1 MTSHELAR
9 ALLALPDLEV
19 FKHTSDGVFP
29 IKALPVVE
37 TCDRWPSGSV
47 FVAYYPE
54 ISPDEQDVRFQAV
67 TL

>member
-1 MTSHELAR
+1 MKAR
-9 ALLALPDLEV
+9 EKEAA
-19 FKHTSDGVFP
+19 
-29 IKALPVVE
+29 PVVE

-54 ISPDEQDVRFQAV
+54 IAAEDGDVRFQAV